1 MTEHDDPL
9 WDPQLPADAE
19 LARMQRLLARYRLD
33 TAAASRWA
41 SPVAE
46 VPVVPRTR
54 PRWRWGL
61 AAAMLLLA
69 IVPAMLWQRL
79 QWPADAPWPVFAGDG
94 GRLGTLA
101 VGQTLDSGDSTRGL
115 AVARIG
121 SLRLAPGSRLGLDET
136 RRGRHRVA
144 LLEGRLHARI
154 WAPPGW
160 FVVDMDGSEVVD
172 LGCEFELER
181 HRDGS
186 GEVRVLSGWI
196 LHSAGA
202 VDVLVPQHY
211 TLRFTAG
218 QADTPLHHA
227 ATPALRSAVQAMDRR
242 HQQGLAADPRL
253 AQAVADAATD
263 ADAYSLLALLTRE
276 PALAAGPL
284 YPRLAQA
291 LGQDAGDA
299 QHRAA
304 WTAGSVHAI
313 NAWWDVL
320 PRPPKQWWRYWR
332 DALPW

>member
-9 WDPQLPADAE
+9 WNPQLAADAE

-33 TAAASRWA
+33 TAVTNRWA
-41 SPVAE
+41 SPPADL
-46 VPVVPRTR
+46 PAMPRRR
-54 PRWRWGL
+54 PRWPWLL
-61 AAAMLLLA
+61 AAAVLLLA

-79 QWPADAPWPVFAGDG
+79 QWPAGAPWPVFADDG
-94 GRLGTLA
+94 ARLGTLA
-101 VGQTLDSGDSTRGL
+101 VGQTLDSGASTRRL

-121 SLRLAPGSRLGLDET
+121 SLQLAPGSRLGLDET
-136 RRGRHRVA
+136 RHGRHRIA
-144 LLEGRLHARI
+144 LVEGRLHARI

-172 LGCEFELER
+172 LGCEFELLR
-181 HRDGS
+181 RADGS

-196 LHSAGA
+196 LHSAGV

-211 TLRFTAG
+211 TLRFTDGRAG
-218 QADTPLHHA
+218 TPLHRA
-227 ATPALRSAVQAMDRR
+227 ATPALRAALQAMDRR
-242 HQQGLAADPRL
+242 HQQGLEPDSRL

-291 LGQDAGDA
+291 LGLDAGDT

-304 WTAGSVHAI
+304 WAAGSVHAI
-313 NAWWDVL
+313 NAWWDAL
-320 PRPPKQWWRYWR
+320 PHPPKQWWRYWR

>member
-115 AVARIG
+115 AVARMIAHITYLSEAALHRKFG
-121 SLRLAPGSRLGLDET
+121 RSLQDRAALTFSFDADFQVESYLRHQGMTFVDRFDANSYLYLSR
-136 RRGRHRVA
+136 
-144 LLEGRLHARI
+144 
-154 WAPPGW
+154 
-160 FVVDMDGSEVVD
+160 
-172 LGCEFELER
+172 
-181 HRDGS
+181 
-186 GEVRVLSGWI
+186 
-196 LHSAGA
+196 
-202 VDVLVPQHY
+202 
-211 TLRFTAG
+211 
-218 QADTPLHHA
+218 
-227 ATPALRSAVQAMDRR
+227 AMDYFD
-242 HQQGLAADPRL
+242 LAADHGGSLAGAFHGSKTRFCVVSFTSDWHFPTVESRELVHALNASGASVSFVEIDTDRGHDAFLLDEPELFAAIRGFLGSAARARGL
-253 AQAVADAATD
+253 AQ
-263 ADAYSLLALLTRE
+263 
-276 PALAAGPL
+276 
-284 YPRLAQA
+284 
-291 LGQDAGDA
+291 
-299 QHRAA
+299 
-304 WTAGSVHAI
+304 
-313 NAWWDVL
+313 
-320 PRPPKQWWRYWR
+320 
-332 DALPW
+332 